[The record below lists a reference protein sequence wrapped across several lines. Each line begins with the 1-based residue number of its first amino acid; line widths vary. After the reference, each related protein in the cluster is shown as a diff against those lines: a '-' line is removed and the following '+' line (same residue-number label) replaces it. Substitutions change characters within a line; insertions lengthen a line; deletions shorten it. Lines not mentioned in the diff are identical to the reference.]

1 VRIQRVLA
9 RAFGPFH
16 GASLGFA
23 PGMTVVAGPNE
34 AGKSSWHA
42 ATRLALTGL
51 RRARGRATA
60 ADAAVAERHRP
71 WDDPDDW
78 SVEALVQLDDGRT
91 VEIRQDLAGKV
102 ACAAIDVGL
111 GRDVSDE
118 ILDGTPDAS
127 RWLGLDRDSFA
138 TTVSVSQAQVLAVA
152 EAAEQLQEQMQ
163 RAAATRGTDATAAQ
177 AIERLSEFRREAV
190 GADTV
195 AARGPLRAAKTRL
208 SVARQALV
216 EAQARHADYLERGAR
231 AELAERRLSE
241 ARAALEIARWAQA
254 TKAAERAALRARR
267 AAELSAQHAQAPPP
281 LADRARLADDVAA
294 AIDAWVRRPRPQRL
308 DGPSSA
314 ELEAELQT
322 LPDEPVGD
330 AAPNAAVVAAA
341 RELDMAEEGLR
352 SHGTQPAV
360 APLAPLPGDR
370 IRSIARRLRAPALA
384 SPDTAV
390 LPDRIAT
397 PAWPRLATALGVV
410 LLLAALGVW
419 VAGAPLA
426 AAALTGLGLVVA
438 LLGLL
443 RGSRVGTEAAFPG
456 GRGARLA
463 PVASADRPAALDE
476 ARAAGLPVDPNELDE
491 LADRAIVAER
501 DHAELERWRARHAEL
516 ASREGAAV
524 AGLRGALVGRGI
536 PVDNDVRPAWEAYRE
551 DCERR
556 RRQAGEAMR
565 RQSLERELVA
575 RRQAEAAEAAAEIAV
590 DLARDALVGATHA
603 AGLASDDEPDL
614 MVTAL
619 RAWQAVQAEAQRTG
633 ETERAEWRELQ
644 DLLGGGSLADLAD
657 EAARRLA
664 ESRALESRLPHDRPR
679 EVPRELDVAI
689 EERSAAVAEADRAW
703 HALKGAL
710 ESRLPHDRPREVPRE
725 LDVAIEE
732 RSAAVAEADR
742 AWHELKGALETLA
755 LGLPDVTASEEEA
768 IAAEA
773 ELVRVESVAATIDET
788 LGLLRSAQ
796 EIVHR
801 NLAPIL
807 ADAVRRWL
815 PSISGGAYTEV
826 SVDPADLS
834 VKVKEARTGQWR
846 KALLL
851 SEGTR
856 EQIYLLLRVAMA
868 QHLVTT
874 GETAPLLLDEV
885 TAQADGDRREAV
897 LCMLH
902 ELSRER
908 QVILFSHDPEVA
920 AWADTHLDEP
930 QDCLVRLP
938 ALTTAAASLNTT
950 QSRALSIGQE
960 EASEALS
967 DPEPAPL
974 LR

>member
-1 VRIQRVLA
+1 MRIQRVLA

-710 ESRLPHDRPREVPRE
+710 E
-725 LDVAIEE
+725 
-732 RSAAVAEADR
+732 
-742 AWHELKGALETLA
+742 TLA

>member
-1 VRIQRVLA
+1 MRIQRVLA

-16 GASLGFA
+16 GSSLGFA

-60 ADAAVAERHRP
+60 ADAALTERHRP
-71 WDDPDDW
+71 WDDPDEW
-78 SVEALVQLDDGRT
+78 SVETIVQLDDGRT

-138 TTVSVSQAQVLAVA
+138 TTVSVSQADVLAVA

-177 AIERLSEFRREAV
+177 AIDRLTEFRREAV
-190 GADTV
+190 GADTI
-195 AARGPLRAAKTRL
+195 AARGPLRAAKTRV
-208 SVARQALV
+208 SIARQALI
-216 EAQARHADYLERGAR
+216 EAQAKHADYLERGAR
-231 AELAERRLSE
+231 AELAERHLSE
-241 ARAALEIARWAQA
+241 ARGALEIARWAQA

-267 AAELSAQHAQAPPP
+267 AAELSGRHPQAPAP
-281 LADRARLADDVAA
+281 LADRAELADDVAA
-294 AIDAWVRRPRPQRL
+294 AIDAWVRRPRPHRL
-308 DGPSSA
+308 DGRRSE

-322 LPDEPVGD
+322 LPEDPVGD
-330 AAPNAAVVAAA
+330 VAPNGTVVAAA

-352 SHGTQPAV
+352 LHGTQPPV
-360 APLAPLPGDR
+360 APLPPLPSDR
-370 IRSIARRLRAPALA
+370 IRSIARRLRAPALV

-390 LPDRIAT
+390 LPGRIAA
-397 PAWPRLATALGVV
+397 PAWPRLAAALGVV
-410 LLLAALGVW
+410 LLLVALGVAL
-419 VAGAPLA
+419 AGAPLA
-426 AAALTGLGLVVA
+426 AVAIAGLGLVIA
-438 LLGLL
+438 TLGLL
-443 RGSRVGTEAAFPG
+443 RGSRVGTDAAFTG
-456 GRGARLA
+456 GRGASLA
-463 PVASADRPAALDE
+463 PVATADRRAALDE
-476 ARAAGLPVDPNELDE
+476 ARVAGLPIDPRELDE
-491 LADRAIVAER
+491 LADRAIAAER
-501 DHAELERWRARHAEL
+501 DHAELERWRARHGEL
-516 ASREGAAV
+516 TSRQAAAV
-524 AGLRGALVGRGI
+524 AGLRDALAGRGI
-536 PVDNDVRPAWEAYRE
+536 TVDSDVRLAWDAYRE

-556 RRQAGEAMR
+556 GLQAGEAMR

-575 RRQAEAAEAAAEIAV
+575 RRQAEAAEAAAGMAV
-590 DLARDALVGATHA
+590 DRARDALVAAVRA
-603 AGLASDDEPDL
+603 AGLAGEDEPEVL
-614 MVTAL
+614 VTAL
-619 RAWQAVQAEAQRTG
+619 RAWQAAQAEALMIG

-644 DLLGGGSLADLAD
+644 DLLSGGSLADLAD
-657 EAARRLA
+657 DAARRL
-664 ESRALESRLPHDRPR
+664 EHSRELGSRLPHDLPP
-679 EVPRELDVAI
+679 EAPPELDAAI
-689 EERSAAVAEADRAW
+689 EERSAAVAAADR
-703 HALKGAL
+703 
-710 ESRLPHDRPREVPRE
+710 S
-725 LDVAIEE
+725 
-732 RSAAVAEADR
+732 
-742 AWHELKGALETLA
+742 WHEFKGALETLA
-755 LGLPDVTASEEEA
+755 PALPDVAAAEEEA
-768 IAAEA
+768 IAAET
-773 ELVRVESVAATIDET
+773 ELARVEGLAATIDET

-796 EIVHR
+796 ETVHR

-815 PSISGGAYTEV
+815 PSISAGAYTEV
-826 SVDPADLS
+826 SVDPADLA

-846 KALLL
+846 KAMLL

-885 TAQADGDRREAV
+885 TAQADGERREAV
-897 LCMLH
+897 LSMLY

-920 AWADTHLDEP
+920 AWADIHLDEP
-930 QDCLVRLP
+930 QDCVVRLP
-938 ALTTAAASLNTT
+938 ALTTPAFGSITTRSQALAIGQDAASDP
-950 QSRALSIGQE
+950 A
-960 EASEALS
+960 S
-967 DPEPAPL
+967 DPEPAAL